1 MVKINQNG
9 VDVKLML
16 HVVEVKCEDLEKLVE
31 IINDFIND
39 I

>member
-1 MVKINQNG
+1 
-9 VDVKLML
+9 ML

-39 I
+39 IWIFYY